1 MTTTKAKIKEW
12 LKFDWLKKTELVELK
27 EVESNKGVKIDD

>member
-27 EVESNKGVKIDD
+27 EVDCTQDPSDQN